1 MDVTNNFVLE
11 CKTLNQVYD
20 LMFQQSASR
29 MSELFAQQFK
39 EEDISGESNTYEGV
53 VQLMMANLLVTLFY
67 RDLHSGLYT
76 FDYLMTFYK
85 VKELQKCFACLKI
98 DLKALFALVEIDIT
112 IPPIEEEVI
121 EDPIL
126 PVTILIADLRT
137 LNTTC
142 CTLLI

>member
-29 MSELFAQQFK
+29 MSGLFAQQFK

-53 VQLMMANLLVTLFY
+53 VQLTMANLLVTLFY

-112 IPPIEEEVI
+112 VVSEEEEEEGEEEVPIIVSI
-121 EDPIL
+121 ED
-126 PVTILIADLRT
+126 LRA